1 MIVGAVNDGLC
12 AESSMSNLKII
23 LWALFVSAP
32 SMIAMAYAMQWI
44 RGVLS
49 STYGIEISDDSYWPV
64 AVFMIW
70 VAMVLSSRRIYKELQ
85 RGSKGS
91 S

>member
-1 MIVGAVNDGLC
+1 MGAVNDGLR
-12 AESSMSNLKII
+12 EEIFMSNPRII

-32 SMIAMAYAMQWI
+32 SMIAMAYVMQWMREAI
-44 RGVLS
+44 S